1 MAGVPGL
8 VLTHP
13 ARCAYDTVDTVP
25 PLPRAAARAGR
36 AMAETDS
43 LLKRL
48 VSTFVLDFAAWLL
61 ETAVRT
67 VRPLPSE
74 LPASTVAVDQVF
86 LVTLADGRE
95 VLLHIEFQGRRSP
108 TPMQWR
114 MLDYMPRLA
123 LGYRREMANFV
134 LYIGRGAGANDSG
147 LYEVHGPDGS
157 PVLAWRYR
165 VLRLWEMPADA
176 LLALTPV
183 APLALVGLMRMV
195 NPEATL
201 TAVVARMRQRA
212 DGERRRH
219 LLTTLL
225 ALLPEE
231 EMMTMV
237 ERLLT
242 EDDLLAELDLPYLR
256 KIRDEGRAEG
266 RQAGEAELLLR
277 LLRLRFGPLS
287 TEVAAR
293 VTAAD
298 AETLLRWSERVLS
311 APTLDAVL
319 DT

>member
-1 MAGVPGL
+1 
-8 VLTHP
+8 
-13 ARCAYDTVDTVP
+13 
-25 PLPRAAARAGR
+25 
-36 AMAETDS
+36 MAETDS

-48 VSTFVLDFAAWLL
+48 VGTFVLDFAAWLL
-61 ETAVRT
+61 GTAVQA

-86 LVTLADGRE
+86 LVTLTDGRE

-123 LGYRREMANFV
+123 LAYRQAMTSV
-134 LYIGRGAGANDSG
+134 GLYIGRGAGANDSG
-147 LYEVHGPDGS
+147 LYQVDDLDQS

-176 LLALTPV
+176 LLTLTPV
-183 APLALVGLMRMV
+183 APLALVGLMRMA

-201 TAVVARMRQRA
+201 TAVVARMRQIA
-212 DGERRRH
+212 DGERRGH
-219 LLTTLL
+219 LLTALL

-231 EMMTMV
+231 EMVTMV

-266 RQAGEAELLLR
+266 HAEGHAEGRQAGEAELLLR

-287 TEVAAR
+287 TEVTAR

-298 AETLLRWSERVLS
+298 AETLLRWSERILS
-311 APTLDAVL
+311 APSLDAVL
-319 DT
+319 DA

>member
-1 MAGVPGL
+1 
-8 VLTHP
+8 
-13 ARCAYDTVDTVP
+13 
-25 PLPRAAARAGR
+25 
-36 AMAETDS
+36 MAETDS

-61 ETAVRT
+61 GTAVQT

-74 LPASTVAVDQVF
+74 LPASTVTVDQAF
-86 LVTLADGRE
+86 LVTLTDGRE

-123 LGYRREMANFV
+123 LAYRQAMTSVV

-147 LYEVHGPDGS
+147 LYQVDDLDQS

-176 LLALTPV
+176 LLTLTPV
-183 APLALVGLMRMV
+183 APLALVGLMRMA

-201 TAVVARMRQRA
+201 TAVVTRMRQIA
-212 DGERRRH
+212 DGERRGH
-219 LLTTLL
+219 LLTALL

-256 KIRDEGRAEG
+256 RIRDEGRAEG
-266 RQAGEAELLLR
+266 RQAGEAEMLLR

-287 TEVAAR
+287 MEVTAR
-293 VTAAD
+293 VTAAGT
-298 AETLLRWSERVLS
+298 ETLLRWSERVLS
-311 APTLDAVL
+311 APTLDAVF
-319 DT
+319 DA